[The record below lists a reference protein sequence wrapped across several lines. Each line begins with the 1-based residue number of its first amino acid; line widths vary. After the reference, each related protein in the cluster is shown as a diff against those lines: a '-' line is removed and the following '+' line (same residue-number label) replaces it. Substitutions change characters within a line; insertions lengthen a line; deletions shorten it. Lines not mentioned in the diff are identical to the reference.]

1 MSQLSP
7 TPVKG
12 KVELPIV
19 AVNRYL
25 YRPLEAIVIKD
36 LPFWF
41 SDVLF

>member
-1 MSQLSP
+1 MSELFP
-7 TPVKG
+7 NPVEG
-12 KVELPIV
+12 KVKLPIV

-25 YRPLEAIVIKD
+25 YRPLEEIVIKD